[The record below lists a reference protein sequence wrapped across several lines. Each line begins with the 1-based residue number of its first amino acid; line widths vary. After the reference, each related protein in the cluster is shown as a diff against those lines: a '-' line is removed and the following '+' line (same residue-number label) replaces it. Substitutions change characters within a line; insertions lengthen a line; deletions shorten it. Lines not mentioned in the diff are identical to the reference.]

1 MTPMLF
7 LSRRSLC
14 PRQRLLTALLSA
26 SLLLP
31 LSAHASE
38 RGREQDQDRAR
49 AALQAGE
56 ISPLPLILARVAAAY
71 PGDVLEVELERE
83 HGRWVYELKLLQPG
97 GGLLKLQ
104 VDAQSGTVLNQKS
117 RGADARPGR

>member
-1 MTPMLF
+1 MLF
-7 LSRRSLC
+7 LSRPPVCLRHG
-14 PRQRLLTALLSA
+14 LLAALLSA
-26 SLLLP
+26 GLLVLP
-31 LSAHASE
+31 LGLHASE
-38 RGREQDQDRAR
+38 RGREHDQDRAR

-56 ISPLPLILARVAAAY
+56 VAPLPVILARVAAAY

-104 VDAQSGTVLNQKS
+104 VDAKSGIVLNQKS
-117 RGADARPGR
+117 RGADARSGR